1 MDPSVLA
8 PQTPAA
14 DKTPFVSRFNQW
26 MKVIAIVVLAAFI
39 PNQVSWAF
47 GYNPAVLYR
56 NLPVSPMQDE
66 EGMTLPQPAM
76 QVAGSL
82 EYLLKQIQDKP
93 KLRLEL
99 NLDAQKKGHTLEIDT
114 KTVFNAQKISQVT
127 QWLKTPG
134 LNVLNCGVYALK
146 DVLNAHGIYR
156 SLQEI
161 SVMTLSVD
169 IMANIVKVGAPK
181 LKTTLFAINKTAQA
195 LGLNYQSLK
204 VLPQDELNLK
214 TPFIAHFKNEHFVT
228 VQKAAGGE
236 VYYTDLDYPHI
247 VKTGDFLK
255 NVDGFV
261 FAPSPSGSIRAQAV
275 PQAMQAFVWGDK
287 WRDMSGN
294 LPGIVSGT
302 QLGIQLAM
310 MVAVIVMSMFL
321 PGATS
326 AYQLGVMGSLDFAMF
341 AVSLSQLT
349 QALATICVMKGA
361 CSQSEAFILGTV
373 IDTAIT
379 MGMGAGVSAENDA
392 AQASEKGAQEAV
404 QGSLEASSGDFAG
417 ALSSFSDAAQQFVKA
432 SAETTASH
440 LATVFIESF
449 ATGLVYGFVKGVVEL
464 EITKA
469 ISNAICPDPSKC
481 SDTSQILESAVEAV
495 ASSVGASAAVD
506 ATGLGLDAISGST
519 YFTNILSPTS
529 DQKSASG
536 QSGPVVNGQVTGN
549 ASGQTISE
557 SNSLT
562 PSGTDSLGQIAEIMG
577 NQLWQNA
584 VPMLAGQAAGAA
596 ARIIASKA
604 GVSAQDALSSAIG
617 AAFTTIGSVGG
628 EYLDHEISPSVPE
641 PSNTDL
647 TRALVQ
653 GLFTIGL
660 GFAEDAVIGKYDKQK
675 AKEDSAYAN
684 NYSQEQA
691 QFLMITLVASS
702 VASAAVMAI
711 NPQNPNILNTC
722 HEGVCNDDKTNF
734 WQRFKAELI
743 GPGNAATSYNKNVIG
758 ADQSLET
765 VPGYSQSYSPSELSP
780 FAQNFAGQPLSN
792 IFLQTGSWGSTSNF
806 INYSDTLDEMTGY
819 TAQWA
824 VSGDQ
829 QWASMQKDNKPTYNA
844 PGRFDGLVSFTPAT
858 PAVSNGTLHD
868 QFLLSLFESRS
879 LGNPGIN
886 IDYLTGQLQEAAG
899 TSVYNLG
906 GVAAEAWYPN
916 VSPAE
921 FMKWGLPTFRMD
933 EIIDHN
939 TNKPLLFTTAG
950 SLAKDASGNY
960 YVNYSGIGPNGDKV
974 SFQPA
979 LYTSGEQKGN
989 LIPEP
994 DGSYGT
1000 WSWVL
1005 HNGIDTK
1012 TLALQ
1017 PAADIQKA
1025 TGAGSAGPLLTVN
1038 PDGSLSPAD
1047 LGSAKTDISNRA
1059 ILSITGGSSLLLGT
1073 PIDPAIQASALQSG
1087 LNVNIAADNGKT
1099 LTLNYSTLSG
1109 PGQLTYFSM
1118 KNTNFDKTGWSE
1130 TYRGI
1135 NPVAIGEAVYAVQNN
1150 TSASQAAMAQYQ
1162 KDTGQIAQ
1170 TAVFAV

>member
-47 GYNPAVLYR
+47 GYNSAVLYR

-66 EGMTLPQPAM
+66 EGMALPQPAM

-247 VKTGDFLK
+247 VKSGDFLK

-404 QGSLEASSGDFAG
+404 QGVGEASSGDFVSA
-417 ALSSFSDAAQQFVKA
+417 ASSFSEAAQQFAKA
-432 SAETTASH
+432 SAETSASH

-549 ASGQTISE
+549 ASGQTISG

-562 PSGTDSLGQIAEIMG
+562 SSGIDSL
-577 NQLWQNA
+577 
-584 VPMLAGQAAGAA
+584 
-596 ARIIASKA
+596 
-604 GVSAQDALSSAIG
+604 D
-617 AAFTTIGSVGG
+617 
-628 EYLDHEISPSVPE
+628 
-641 PSNTDL
+641 
-647 TRALVQ
+647 
-653 GLFTIGL
+653 
-660 GFAEDAVIGKYDKQK
+660 
-675 AKEDSAYAN
+675 
-684 NYSQEQA
+684 
-691 QFLMITLVASS
+691 
-702 VASAAVMAI
+702 
-711 NPQNPNILNTC
+711 
-722 HEGVCNDDKTNF
+722 
-734 WQRFKAELI
+734 
-743 GPGNAATSYNKNVIG
+743 
-758 ADQSLET
+758 
-765 VPGYSQSYSPSELSP
+765 
-780 FAQNFAGQPLSN
+780 
-792 IFLQTGSWGSTSNF
+792 
-806 INYSDTLDEMTGY
+806 
-819 TAQWA
+819 
-824 VSGDQ
+824 
-829 QWASMQKDNKPTYNA
+829 
-844 PGRFDGLVSFTPAT
+844 
-858 PAVSNGTLHD
+858 
-868 QFLLSLFESRS
+868 
-879 LGNPGIN
+879 
-886 IDYLTGQLQEAAG
+886 
-899 TSVYNLG
+899 
-906 GVAAEAWYPN
+906 
-916 VSPAE
+916 
-921 FMKWGLPTFRMD
+921 
-933 EIIDHN
+933 
-939 TNKPLLFTTAG
+939 
-950 SLAKDASGNY
+950 
-960 YVNYSGIGPNGDKV
+960 
-974 SFQPA
+974 
-979 LYTSGEQKGN
+979 
-989 LIPEP
+989 
-994 DGSYGT
+994 
-1000 WSWVL
+1000 
-1005 HNGIDTK
+1005 
-1012 TLALQ
+1012 
-1017 PAADIQKA
+1017 
-1025 TGAGSAGPLLTVN
+1025 
-1038 PDGSLSPAD
+1038 
-1047 LGSAKTDISNRA
+1047 
-1059 ILSITGGSSLLLGT
+1059 
-1073 PIDPAIQASALQSG
+1073 
-1087 LNVNIAADNGKT
+1087 
-1099 LTLNYSTLSG
+1099 
-1109 PGQLTYFSM
+1109 
-1118 KNTNFDKTGWSE
+1118 
-1130 TYRGI
+1130 
-1135 NPVAIGEAVYAVQNN
+1135 
-1150 TSASQAAMAQYQ
+1150 
-1162 KDTGQIAQ
+1162 
-1170 TAVFAV
+1170 